1 MPLLCVLRP
10 ARASSVAPKS
20 LAFSRLHLAK
30 REMGHPLIRRLAT
43 QLAIG
48 AALGWLGPFGTHE
61 MMPLLQ
67 RVIYW
72 MISIPVIALFAR
84 LAILTVVGHDRART
98 WPLPLRVAAG
108 ALLAGFPATFIV
120 LLLHGLFVGSMRFDA
135 WGLVEIY
142 LTVSIVIGL
151 VAYPRVLLGAAK
163 RLAEAPPEEPEAV
176 VTSPFLRRIPP
187 RLGTELLWLSAE
199 DHYIR
204 VTTSLGSDLILC
216 RLSDA
221 IAELDGETGQR
232 VHRSHWV
239 ARRAVGSVERRE
251 GKTVLVLVGGE
262 TVPVSQSYMPA
273 LKAAGWL

>member
-1 MPLLCVLRP
+1 
-10 ARASSVAPKS
+10 
-20 LAFSRLHLAK
+20 
-30 REMGHPLIRRLAT
+30 MGNPLIRRLAT

-67 RVIYW
+67 RVLYW

-84 LAILTVVGHDRART
+84 LAIRTVVGHDRART

-108 ALLAGFPATFIV
+108 ASLAGFPATFIV

-135 WGLVEIY
+135 WGLVEVY

-151 VAYPRVLLGAAK
+151 VAYPRVLLSAAK
-163 RLAEAPPEEPEAV
+163 RLTDAPPEEPLAV
-176 VTSPFLRRIPP
+176 VSPFLRRIPP
-187 RLGTELLWLSAE
+187 RLGSELLWLSAE

-221 IAELDGETGQR
+221 IAELGGEVGQR

-239 ARRAVGSVERRE
+239 ARRALGSIERKD
-251 GKTVLVLVGGE
+251 GKTVLVLTTGE
-262 TVPVSQSYMPA
+262 TVPVSQSYVPS

>member
-1 MPLLCVLRP
+1 MR
-10 ARASSVAPKS
+10 
-20 LAFSRLHLAK
+20 
-30 REMGHPLIRRLAT
+30 HPFIRRLAI

-61 MMPLLQ
+61 MMALPQ

-84 LAILTVVGHDRART
+84 LAIRTVVGHDRAKS
-98 WPLPLRVAAG
+98 WPLLLRVAAG
-108 ALLAGFPATFIV
+108 ASLAGFPATFIV
-120 LLLHGLFVGSMRFDA
+120 LLLHGLFVGAMHFDA
-135 WGLVEIY
+135 WGLVEVY
-142 LTVSIVIGL
+142 LTVTIVIGL

-163 RLAEAPPEEPEAV
+163 RLAEAPSEEPSAPA
-176 VTSPFLRRIPP
+176 SPFLRRIPP
-187 RLGTELLWLSAE
+187 RLGTDLLWLSAE

-204 VTTSLGSDLILC
+204 VTTALGSDLILC

-239 ARRAVGSVERRE
+239 ARRAVGSIERRE
-251 GKTVLVLVGGE
+251 GKTSLLLTTGE
-262 TVPVSQSYMPA
+262 TVPVSQSYVPA
-273 LKAAGWL
+273 LRAAGWL

>member
-1 MPLLCVLRP
+1 M
-10 ARASSVAPKS
+10 
-20 LAFSRLHLAK
+20 
-30 REMGHPLIRRLAT
+30 RRLAI

-61 MMPLLQ
+61 MMALPQ

-84 LAILTVVGHDRART
+84 LAIRTVVGHEHAGT

-108 ALLAGFPATFIV
+108 ASLAGFPATFIV
-120 LLLHGLFVGSMRFDA
+120 LLLHGLFVGALHFDA
-135 WGLVEIY
+135 WGLIEVY

-163 RLAEAPPEEPEAV
+163 RLAEALPQEPVSAI
-176 VTSPFLRRIPP
+176 SPFLRRIPP

-204 VTTSLGSDLILC
+204 VTTALGSDLILC

-239 ARRAVGSVERRE
+239 ARRALGSVERRD
-251 GKTVLVLVGGE
+251 GKTVLLLTSGQ
-262 TVPVSQSYMPA
+262 TVPVSQSYVPS